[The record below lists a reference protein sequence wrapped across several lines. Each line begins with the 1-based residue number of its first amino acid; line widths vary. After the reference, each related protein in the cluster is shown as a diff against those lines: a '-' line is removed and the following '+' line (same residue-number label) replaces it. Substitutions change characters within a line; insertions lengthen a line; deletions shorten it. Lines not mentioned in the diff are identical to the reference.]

1 LSEDEIFPDF
11 IFNRIIN
18 MIHSF
23 NVNKLHHTKKFGKGD
38 YTEDEYLEILIE
50 LVDRTKRGI
59 SSILKTN
66 KIPEEVSEYI
76 VPLLYNIKEPEFE
89 PNKTKVKI
97 KNKTYEVFV
106 TK

>member
-1 LSEDEIFPDF
+1 
-11 IFNRIIN
+11 

-23 NVNKLHHTKKFGKGD
+23 NVNKLHHTKKFGKGE
-38 YTEDEYLEILIE
+38 YTEDEYLDILTE

-59 SSILKTN
+59 SSILESN
-66 KIPEEVSEYI
+66 EISEDVSKEI
-76 VPLLYNIKEPEFE
+76 VPLLYNIKEPELE
-89 PNKTKVKI
+89 PNKIKVKI